1 MTNCQTLQMVG
12 ITFMIIFKRETM
24 FINQFSLM
32 MFFRERERV
41 LTATAEEV
49 SNKDYFYGQKA

>member
-32 MFFRERERV
+32 MFFRESV

>member
-32 MFFRERERV
+32 FFFRERV

>member
-32 MFFRERERV
+32 MFFRERV
-41 LTATAEEV
+41 LSATVEEV